1 MISRG
6 GHGYKNAQVT
16 MSHERTAL
24 TASPEELVSWS
35 LTMAGPIPQEMLDA
49 AAAKINSG
57 QKDEFGGK
65 GVNAFYTDDQAWCLT
80 EADSPEAI
88 GVTLGEGDITEAK
101 SFVPV

>member
-24 TASPEELVSWS
+24 TASPEGLVSWS
-35 LTMAGPIPQEMLDA
+35 LTMAGPIPQEMLYA
-49 AAAKINSG
+49 TAAKINSG

-65 GVNAFYTDDQAWCLT
+65 GVNAFYTDDQA
-80 EADSPEAI
+80 P
-88 GVTLGEGDITEAK
+88 
-101 SFVPV
+101 VPHRGRHHRGQELRPRVG